1 MPTEQRA
8 GSLGKFSS
16 RHKLEKIC
24 DGTLWGSAA
33 VSRSITT
40 GHSKVVAGSQGTQD
54 TDYSEVVEIR
64 VGCMGQCYEFPPS
77 IEMVRI

>member
-1 MPTEQRA
+1 MPGAWESSLVDISLKKFVTEHC
-8 GSLGKFSS
+8 G
-16 RHKLEKIC
+16 
-24 DGTLWGSAA
+24 A
-33 VSRSITT
+33 VQQSPEVFTT

-77 IEMVRI
+77 IEMV